1 MSNARPIHTW
11 PATPEDFRLI
21 LDITGEAMAGMDPA
35 GRCLFCNPAM
45 VALLG
50 LQGEDDLVGCD
61 LDLALHGTSG
71 RGFRAHVRGDSILAR
86 NGARRQVDTWTFP
99 LRRDGV
105 AVGSLLMITEP
116 KVEPA
121 PRRESAPGSEAL
133 AATLARQMASPLH
146 CLEADLSFLQKAC
159 DRFTRLLG
167 MHRACSRNH
176 PPEVAEKLRQA
187 EADLEVDFFEAEAR
201 RVSAESAASLG
212 QLARAVRSLRHGGDV
227 PPDGGTSSAVS
238 EPEEALALR
247 PGS

>member
-1 MSNARPIHTW
+1 MSNVRSHHAW

-21 LDITGEAMAGMDPA
+21 LDIAGEPMAGMDHG

-50 LQGEDDLVGCD
+50 LQGEDDLVGRD
-61 LDLALHGTSG
+61 LDEALHGTPG

-86 NGARRQVDTWTFP
+86 NGVPRQVDLWTFP
-99 LRRDGV
+99 LRRDGA
-105 AVGSLLMITEP
+105 AVGSLVMVTEP
-116 KVEPA
+116 KAEIPPQREVPPA
-121 PRRESAPGSEAL
+121 SDAL
-133 AATLARQMASPLH
+133 ATTLARQMASPLH

-176 PPEVAEKLRQA
+176 PPDVAEKLRQA
-187 EADLEVDFFEAEAR
+187 ETDLEVEFFEAEAR
-201 RVSAESAASLG
+201 RVAAESAASLG
-212 QLARAVRSLRHGGDV
+212 QLARAVRSLRHGGGESEEGERE
-227 PPDGGTSSAVS
+227 PD
-238 EPEEALALR
+238 EALALR